1 MIGTKLD
8 GNIETLADDELLAWM
23 PAHQTLAAIG
33 TRRLSNGKLLTA
45 VDWRANRLVDVLAKQ
60 AAATREAPR
69 AVSLLLKSAQ
79 AAVRHAS
86 ALLGRV
92 TVAANHHE
100 VSTTQEDGTEKIVVK
115 RDAQQPDA
123 ATRARRSRKRAA
135 PKPAD
140 APKAAAAPTAAAAA
154 PAGATDDVAAL
165 FKPPRPITATAKA
178 ARWLRRRRH
187 QDDRAATDR
196 RVQEIGAAAVVT
208 PGLPTGAEKIAEVKR
223 RVRAR
228 LE

>member
-1 MIGTKLD
+1 MD
-8 GNIETLADDELLAWM
+8 GNIQKLADDQLLAWI
-23 PAHQTLAAIG
+23 PAHQPLAAIG

-45 VDWRANRLVDVLAKQ
+45 VDWRSNRLVDVLAKQ

-100 VSTTQEDGTEKIVVK
+100 ASTTQEDGTEKIVVK

-135 PKPAD
+135 PTPA
-140 APKAAAAPTAAAAA
+140 AASQASAAAPIAAAAA
-154 PAGATDDVAAL
+154 PAAAL
-165 FKPPRPITATAKA
+165 MTSLRCLSRSDPSRPQPRLPDGFTADATRMTERRWTSGFRRSALLLLSRLA
-178 ARWLRRRRH
+178 ASPVLR
-187 QDDRAATDR
+187 
-196 RVQEIGAAAVVT
+196 
-208 PGLPTGAEKIAEVKR
+208 GLPR
-223 RVRAR
+223 S
-228 LE
+228 

>member
-8 GNIETLADDELLAWM
+8 GNLETLADDELLVWM
-23 PAHQTLAAIG
+23 PAHQPLAAIG
-33 TRRLSNGKLLTA
+33 TRRLSNGRLLTA
-45 VDWRANRLVDVLAKQ
+45 VDWRSNRLVDLLAKQ

-69 AVSLLLKSAQ
+69 AVSSLLKSAE

-100 VSTTQEDGTEKIVVK
+100 VSTKQEDGTEKIVVK
-115 RDAQQPDA
+115 RDAQQPDD

-135 PKPAD
+135 PKPAA
-140 APKAAAAPTAAAAA
+140 APKAVAVPIARVA
-154 PAGATDDVAAL
+154 ATDDFAAL
-165 FKPPRPITATAKA
+165 LEPPRPITTTAKA
-178 ARWLRRRRH
+178 TRGLRRRRR
-187 QDDRAATDR
+187 QDDRASTDL
-196 RVQEIGAAAVVT
+196 RVLEIGAAAVVT
-208 PGLPTGAEKIAEVKR
+208 PGRLTGAERIAEVMR

>member
-1 MIGTKLD
+1 LD
-8 GNIETLADDELLAWM
+8 GNIQKLADDQLLAWM
-23 PAHQTLAAIG
+23 PAHRPLAAIG

-45 VDWRANRLVDVLAKQ
+45 VDWRSNRLVDVLAKQ

-100 VSTTQEDGTEKIVVK
+100 ASTTQEDGTEKIVVK

-135 PKPAD
+135 PTPA
-140 APKAAAAPTAAAAA
+140 AASQASAAAPIAAAAA
-154 PAGATDDVAAL
+154 PAAATDDFAAL
-165 FKPPRPITATAKA
+165 SEPKRPITATAKA
-178 ARWLRRRRH
+178 ARWLHCRRN
-187 QDDRAATDR
+187 QDDRAAMDL
-196 RVQEIGAAAVVT
+196 RVQAIGAAAAVT
-208 PGLPTGAEKIAEVKR
+208 PGRLTGAERIAEVMR

-228 LE
+228 IE